1 MATRTGRGAAELRP
15 VAIHRAYTEMTPG
28 SVLVEM
34 GGTRVLCTVSADESI
49 PAWLRGSDRG
59 WLTAEYA
66 MLPGSSRQRIA
77 RGSISGGRVKEI
89 QRLIGRSLRAAVDLG
104 AMPGLSL
111 HVDCDV
117 LQADGGTRTA
127 SITGAWVALADA
139 CAALVASGRLA
150 ASPVV
155 EHVAAVSVGVVGD
168 EVLLDLAYEED
179 VAAEVDCNVVMTGSG
194 GLIEVQGT
202 AEGAPFSR
210 AQLDEMLDLAAT
222 GIDRL
227 IDLQRRAR
235 AEPPP

>member
-1 MATRTGRGAAELRP
+1 MTGATATRTVRGAAELRR
-15 VAIHRAYTEMTPG
+15 VAIHRGYTEMTPG

-89 QRLIGRSLRAAVDLG
+89 QRLIGRSLRAAVDLA

-127 SITGAWVALADA
+127 SITGAWVALPDA
-139 CAALVASGRLA
+139 YAALVASGRLA
-150 ASPVV
+150 GVPPVGRTSPPSRWGWS
-155 EHVAAVSVGVVGD
+155 ATRS
-168 EVLLDLAYEED
+168 
-179 VAAEVDCNVVMTGSG
+179 CSTSPTRRTSPPRS
-194 GLIEVQGT
+194 T
-202 AEGAPFSR
+202 A
-210 AQLDEMLDLAAT
+210 T
-222 GIDRL
+222 W
-227 IDLQRRAR
+227 
-235 AEPPP
+235 